1 MFYLRG
7 VEGRVISYCSHSPLS
22 KVNNN
27 HNQTIVKD
35 TWQEMADL
43 SYVKFMDST
52 IYKGHTK
59 ILPLKSLWD

>member
-1 MFYLRG
+1 MFYLGG

-43 SYVKFMDST
+43 S
-52 IYKGHTK
+52 
-59 ILPLKSLWD
+59 